1 MQPKPEK
8 KKKKKPTSHKG
19 YKQSTER
26 TKKPEEN

>member
-8 KKKKKPTSHKG
+8 KKKTTSHKG